1 MLEVRAVY
9 LALALSL
16 LASSVSAS
24 SDPFIDVL
32 PVGGAGVGYVLRYER
47 STYRGAEGG
56 ADQLP
61 LYLYEGERAYLH
73 GTSLGLKFKQE
84 DWRADVFLRYHFEGF
99 TRDRQPTSTLGLAPR
114 EPGFDAGA
122 SLRRRVSWGTPYVE
136 VLRDASHSSEGTE
149 LRAGYWANDWRRGRL
164 TVRPQLVLAWRNA
177 KLNNFYYGTSDYHAG
192 AGLDLQGALYASYA
206 LTESWNLIGG
216 LSATR
221 RSSQISGSPLA
232 QGGLQSEAFFGFLYD
247 FSPKQERWA
256 PQSKPLIVKALYG
269 NSSDCDVLQVV
280 RLNCTKRHTVDNTDV
295 AALHVGRKLI
305 EGAGGLPVDL
315 AGFVGIQRQFEKAY
329 QDDFW
334 SVMAFFKAYWYGFGW
349 DRWVHTRVGI
359 GAGLSY
365 SEQISQMELHDQGR
379 RNRGNWKL
387 LGYLDPSFDV
397 RVAKETYVGIGVSH
411 RSGAFGK
418 SQFFGNVNGGSN
430 YIYLS
435 LETTF

>member
-1 MLEVRAVY
+1 MLGVRAVY

-47 STYRGAEGG
+47 STYRGAERG

-84 DWRADVFLRYHFEGF
+84 DWRADVFLRYRFEGF

-122 SLRRRVSWGTPYVE
+122 SLRRRMSWGTPYVE

-149 LRAGYWANDWRRGRL
+149 LRAGYWANDWRRGPL
-164 TVRPQLVLAWRNA
+164 TLRPQLVLAWRNA
-177 KLNNFYYGTSDYHAG
+177 KLNDFYYGTSDYRAG

-221 RSSQISGSPLA
+221 RSSQISASPLA

-247 FSPKQERWA
+247 FSPKQDRWV

>member
-1 MLEVRAVY
+1 MLGVRAVY

-114 EPGFDAGA
+114 EPDFDAGA

-221 RSSQISGSPLA
+221 PSSQISGSPLA

-247 FSPKQERWA
+247 FSPKQDRWV

-430 YIYLS
+430 YIYVS
-435 LETTF
+435 LETAF

>member
-122 SLRRRVSWGTPYVE
+122 SLRRRMSWGTPYVE

-221 RSSQISGSPLA
+221 RSSQISASPLA

-247 FSPKQERWA
+247 FSPKQDRWV

-315 AGFVGIQRQFEKAY
+315 AGFVGLQRHFEKAY